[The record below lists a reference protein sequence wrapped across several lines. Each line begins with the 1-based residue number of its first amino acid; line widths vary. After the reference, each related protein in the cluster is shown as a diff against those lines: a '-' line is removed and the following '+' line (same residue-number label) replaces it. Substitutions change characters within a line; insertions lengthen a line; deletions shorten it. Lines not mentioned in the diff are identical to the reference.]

1 MAQTVA
7 FCAPISV
14 CAVLST
20 TLSLIVKPADQLSI
34 SAHTHANT
42 RGERHSTQTKLRQR
56 LATMTASLVMTTVAI
71 HTRIDQCA

>member
-34 SAHTHANT
+34 SAHTHT
-42 RGERHSTQTKLRQR
+42 HTHTHTQTHAERDTQLRLNSDTGQQR
-56 LATMTASLVMTTVAI
+56 
-71 HTRIDQCA
+71 